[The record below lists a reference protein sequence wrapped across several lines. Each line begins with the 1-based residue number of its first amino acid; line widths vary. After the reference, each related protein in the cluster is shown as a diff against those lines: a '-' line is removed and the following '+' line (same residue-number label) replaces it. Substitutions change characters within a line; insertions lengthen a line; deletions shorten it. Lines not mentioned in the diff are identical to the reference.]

1 GIGWAL
7 NEEYIYDKNGRLDN
21 AGFLDYRVP
30 VSSDLPMIDADLV
43 EVPNPGHPYGAKGM
57 GEVNIVPPM
66 AAIANAIDHPT
77 GRRLPGLPSL
87 PSRIVAARA
96 PGQADD

>member
-1 GIGWAL
+1 L

-30 VSSDLPMIDADLV
+30 VSSDLPMIDAVLV
-43 EVPNPGHPYGAKGM
+43 EVPNPGHPYGAKGV

-66 AAIANAIDHPT
+66 AAIANAIYHAI
-77 GRRLPGLPSL
+77 GRRLTELPMS
-87 PSRIVAARA
+87 PPKIVAALA
-96 PGQADD
+96 AGQADD